1 MLNRRN
7 ACLIAAASLL
17 GGRRAL
23 ADAIDPFPVPVP
35 NVSPPAAT
43 LMPAVAQLPAWKR
56 FAVPVRPHDGR
67 PVLALMIDDMGVNR
81 AQTARAMALPGP
93 LTLSWLP
100 YARELGQQVAEG
112 AARGHETMLHMP
124 MEPMGHLDP
133 GPNALR
139 TTLTAE
145 QNLLY
150 LRAAL
155 AEMPTAVG
163 LNQHEGSV
171 ASLSVPLMDL
181 VMGQLAPREM
191 LFVDSLTVVGSVA
204 IHRARAA
211 GLPSLPRDVF
221 IDNSGEAGQIA
232 HWINQAELIARH
244 YGLCV
249 AIAHPRQHTMD
260 ALEVALPEMIKRGV
274 VLWPMS
280 AAVAW
285 KGVVTV

>member
-1 MLNRRN
+1 MPPPLTETVMIKRR
-7 ACLIAAASLL
+7 ATLISAASAALFAGKARADAVDGAAAP
-17 GGRRAL
+17 
-23 ADAIDPFPVPVP
+23 PFA
-35 NVSPPAAT
+35 S
-43 LMPAVAQLPAWKR
+43 MPAWKR
-56 FAVPVRPHDGR
+56 FAVKVAPAAGR
-67 PVLALMIDDMGVNR
+67 PVLALMIDDMGVNLV
-81 AQTARAMALPGP
+81 QTQRAMALPGP

-100 YARELGQQVAEG
+100 YASKLGEQVAEG

-139 TTLTAE
+139 TTLPPET
-145 QNLLY
+145 NLRY
-150 LRAAL
+150 LKAAL

-181 VMGQLAPREM
+181 VMEQLVPREM
-191 LFVDSLTVVGSVA
+191 LFIDSLTVVGSVA
-204 IHRARAA
+204 IHRARLA

-221 IDNSGEAGQIA
+221 IDHYPDPAHIHQSIA
-232 HWINQAELIARH
+232 QAELIARR

-249 AIAHPRQHTMD
+249 AIAHPRPHTMD
-260 ALEVALPEMIKRGV
+260 ALEAALPDMVRRGV

-280 AAVAW
+280 AAVAM
-285 KGVVTV
+285 KGVPETAIAV